1 MAGNLFFSP
10 SSLTYVVCAR
20 SGLSERLVLLVPIGV
35 KTLPLEGLI
44 LLLMGTLRLLLSRS
58 DMLVAANFLF
68 REDTKRNKGKH
79 TQQSTH

>member
-1 MAGNLFFSP
+1 M
-10 SSLTYVVCAR
+10 
-20 SGLSERLVLLVPIGV
+20 GV

-68 REDTKRNKGKH
+68 REDTGGLLSLPNVMGPSSSDSLEVLSELKEQVNIFLAH
-79 TQQSTH
+79 FSVQN